1 MSHDRGDS
9 HWEDAKTWERACR
22 HIALFLWWAAERGLA
37 SDDHDPKVMAKGP
50 TEHFIGMCD
59 TKLWDDDFNEEG
71 SAFATAEYEGYLKSV
86 SAYAKS
92 LGIGD
97 YDIAENEATKQ
108 HFFELLDR
116 RLTAWRSRST
126 KLANKPRAVEAKTTF
141 VKKKPKKSAKKAAKK
156 PAKTKRPTKR
166 LKKSAKKP
174 NKTSAKKR

>member
-9 HWEDAKTWERACR
+9 HWEHAKTWERACR

-37 SDDHDPKVMAKGP
+37 SEDHDPKVMAKGP

-71 SAFATAEYEGYLKSV
+71 SAFATAEYEGYLKAV

-97 YDIAENEATKQ
+97 YDIEENEATKQ

-116 RLTAWRSRST
+116 RLTAWRSHST
-126 KLANKPRAVEAKTTF
+126 KLANKPRAVEAKTTV
-141 VKKKPKKSAKKAAKK
+141 VKKQPKKKTAKQATKNPKKKSKKPATKKPKKPAKK
-156 PAKTKRPTKR
+156 PP
-166 LKKSAKKP
+166 
-174 NKTSAKKR
+174 KKRR

>member
-9 HWEDAKTWERACR
+9 HWEEAKTWERACR

-37 SDDHDPKVMAKGP
+37 SDDHDPKLMAKEP
-50 TEHFIGMCD
+50 TQHFIGMCD

-71 SAFATAEYEGYLKSV
+71 SAFATAEYEGYLKAV

-97 YDIAENEATKQ
+97 YDIAENETTKQ

-116 RLTAWRSRST
+116 RLTAWRSQAT
-126 KLANKPRAVEAKTTF
+126 KLANKPRASEAKTTY
-141 VKKKPKKSAKKAAKK
+141 VKKTATKKPAKQAKKPAAKK
-156 PAKTKRPTKR
+156 PRQ
-166 LKKSAKKP
+166 KSAVKP
-174 NKTSAKKR
+174 KQRTKKR